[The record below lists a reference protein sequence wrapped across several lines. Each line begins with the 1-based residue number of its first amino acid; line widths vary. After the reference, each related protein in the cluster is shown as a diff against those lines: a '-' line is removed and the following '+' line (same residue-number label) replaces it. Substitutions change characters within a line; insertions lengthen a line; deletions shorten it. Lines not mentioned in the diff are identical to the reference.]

1 MSNEISLPDL
11 ALKWFDWQNRECVG
25 SKLEATTSQD
35 LSPLPTFKKHVN
47 GTIDLTSATLLIG
60 PNTSPLPIAM
70 MVRLK
75 NPDGA
80 IYRSTS
86 LIIYDN
92 ATVEPSDT
100 EIIAIKTEACKK
112 ICDDQT
118 LSIPKNSTS
127 GLLITTY
134 LNINQK
140 EGDSL
145 TSFPNA
151 LKTLPDSCYPYC
163 PSYTLTYRNDN
174 TFPTWDNTL
183 PTWATFDS

>member
-11 ALKWFDWQNRECVG
+11 ALKWFDWQNPECVG

-35 LSPLPTFKKHVN
+35 LSPPPTFKKHVN

-60 PNTSPLPIAM
+60 PNTSLLPTAM
-70 MVRLK
+70 IVRLK
-75 NPDGA
+75 NPDGG

-86 LIIYDN
+86 LIIYN
-92 ATVEPSDT
+92 IVPSDT
-100 EIIAIKTEACKK
+100 EIIAIKSEACKK

-118 LSIPKNSTS
+118 LSIPKNSKTYE
-127 GLLITTY
+127 LITTY
-134 LNINQK
+134 LNINQN
-140 EGDSL
+140 EGDSI

-151 LKTLPDSCYPYC
+151 LKKLPDSCYPYC